1 MYDKD
6 IAENPYLNDYGKYAV
21 QFARN
26 HGITVNEAFEHPTV
40 KAYKKFYDA
49 SKDMKSI
56 FTTYYGA

>member
-26 HGITVNEAFEHPTV
+26 HGMTVNEAFEHSTV
-40 KAYKKFYDA
+40 KAYKACFDKSKFMRDT
-49 SKDMKSI
+49 
-56 FTTYYGA
+56 FNFGA